1 MKNVKAR
8 DIMSTRVH
16 SVSPDLPLIELERQL
31 ASHRISGAPV
41 LDDGSVVGIVSR
53 SDIDRHLSRE
63 GSRVAATATWFY
75 RAGFDEAE
83 PAEPAPDPSAAAIES
98 MRKTRVREIMT
109 AEVISVAGEDPI
121 SEVAALMRNRRIH
134 RVLVIEDGS
143 LLGLIS
149 SLDIVGKVAD
159 LASAEGARSEPKAS
173 EAQ

>member
-1 MKNVKAR
+1 MKDVKAR

-31 ASHRISGAPV
+31 TSHRISGAPV
-41 LDDGSVVGIVSR
+41 LDGGRVVGIVSR

-83 PAEPAPDPSAAAIES
+83 PAEPAPDPSVAAIES

-109 AEVISVAGEDPI
+109 PEVISVAAEDPI

-143 LLGLIS
+143 LLGLVS
-149 SLDIVGKVAD
+149 SFDIVGSVAD
-159 LASAEGARSEPKAS
+159 LAQS
-173 EAQ
+173 

>member
-41 LDDGSVVGIVSR
+41 LDGGRVVGIVSR

-159 LASAEGARSEPKAS
+159 LASAEGERSPVS
-173 EAQ
+173 